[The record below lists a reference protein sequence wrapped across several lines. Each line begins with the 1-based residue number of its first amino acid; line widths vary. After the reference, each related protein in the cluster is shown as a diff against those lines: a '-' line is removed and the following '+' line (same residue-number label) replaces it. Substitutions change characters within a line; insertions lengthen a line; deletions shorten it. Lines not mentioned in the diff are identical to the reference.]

1 MSNNNSRAHNHSIA
15 AFGTILLL
23 AFSSIAFAQGG
34 GPGGGGPG
42 GGNNGGNNGGQN
54 LQPLGDAPVPDENPI
69 TEPKRI
75 LGKILFWDEQ
85 LSSDDTVACGTCH
98 KPAAGGSDTRLAVN
112 PGFDQI
118 FGSADDSVGSPGIRA
133 LDENGLQLNDPMFGH
148 DPQVTGRAT
157 PSFFTSMFADSN
169 FWDGRATDE
178 FVDPLNP
185 NNTIIEQGGALESQA
200 IAPILNTVEMA
211 QQGRD
216 WNDVV
221 GKLQQVT
228 PLSLAENIPA
238 DMVDALQGGTN
249 YPQLFSTAFGDSE
262 ITPARIAMAI
272 ATYER
277 TLVPNETPWDLYIA
291 GDNNAM
297 TIDQIQGWE
306 LFSATPCA
314 NCHEP
319 PLFSDNNFRN
329 IGLRPSA
336 EDQGQFEV
344 SGQNNDRGDFKTP
357 SLRNVGLRS
366 ALMHVGW
373 ITDVS
378 DAIDFY
384 NAGTN
389 NTGHVQFTQ
398 DQSNIPGTGVDID
411 EIDVFGD
418 DPVRRGQV
426 IEFLMNGLTDPRVA
440 AETFPF
446 DRPTLANETDT
457 SALSL
462 NTDIV
467 GLSSTG
473 ATTAATFSGSV
484 VSSDGGNSSA
494 IFSSSE
500 VLAITARIEV
510 DPADVGSSGNVY
522 CVIVYQGRYYAMN
535 SSGSYQA
542 WNGDP
547 ASLPALS
554 TKTFGSIENISIAEQ
569 LTQVRGEFAIYIAY
583 DTNDDTL
590 RYSSTPIQFS
600 VN

>member
-1 MSNNNSRAHNHSIA
+1 
-15 AFGTILLL
+15 
-23 AFSSIAFAQGG
+23 
-34 GPGGGGPG
+34 
-42 GGNNGGNNGGQN
+42 
-54 LQPLGDAPVPDENPI
+54 VPNENPI
-69 TEPKRI
+69 TESKRV

-85 LSSDDTVACGTCH
+85 LSSDDTVACGACH
-98 KPAAGGSDTRLAVN
+98 KPAAGGSDTRLAIN

-118 FGSADDSVGSPGIRA
+118 FGSDDDIVGSPGIRA
-133 LDENGLQLNDPMFGH
+133 LDENGLQLNNPMFGH

-185 NNTIIEQGGALESQA
+185 NNTIIEEGGALESQA
-200 IAPILNTVEMA
+200 LGPILSSVEMA
-211 QQGRD
+211 QRGRD
-216 WNDVV
+216 WDDVV
-221 GKLQQVT
+221 GKLAQVT
-228 PLSLAENIPA
+228 PLSLAANIPA
-238 DMVDALQGGTN
+238 DMVDALQGGTD
-249 YPQLFSTAFGDSE
+249 YPQLFSTAFGDAE

-291 GDNNAM
+291 GNNNAM
-297 TIDQIQGWE
+297 SNDQIEGWE
-306 LFSATPCA
+306 LFNDTPCA
-314 NCHEP
+314 NCHLP

-329 IGLRPSA
+329 IGLRPA
-336 EDQGQFEV
+336 NEDLGQFEV

-398 DQSNIPGTGVDID
+398 NQSGIPDTGVDID

-440 AETFPF
+440 FETFPF

-457 SALSL
+457 SALSI
-462 NTDIV
+462 NTDIA

-473 ATTAATFSGSV
+473 STTTAKFSGSV
-484 VSSDGGNSSA
+484 VSTDGSNSSGV
-494 IFSSSE
+494 FSSSE
-500 VLAITARIEV
+500 VLAITARIEI
-510 DPADVGSSGNVY
+510 DPADVGNSGNIY
-522 CVIVYQGRYYAMN
+522 CVIVYQGMYYAM
-535 SSGSYQA
+535 SDSGSYQA
-542 WNGDP
+542 WDGDP
-547 ASLPALS
+547 ASLPALDA
-554 TKTFGSIENISIAEQ
+554 TTFGSIENISIAER
-569 LTQVRGEFAIYIAY
+569 LTQTSGEFAIYIAY
-583 DTNDDTL
+583 DTNDGVL
-590 RYSSTPIQFS
+590 RYNSAPIQFN

>member
-1 MSNNNSRAHNHSIA
+1 MHNNSFRTDKHCIA
-15 AFGTILLL
+15 GFSAMLLL
-23 AFSSIAFAQGG
+23 AFTSMVFAQGPG
-34 GPGGGGPG
+34 GPGPEP
-42 GGNNGGNNGGQN
+42 NNNGGQN
-54 LQPLGDAPVPDENPI
+54 LQPLGNAPVPNENPI
-69 TEPKRI
+69 TESKRI

-98 KPAAGGSDTRLAVN
+98 KPAAGGADTRLAIN

-118 FGSADDSVGSPGIRA
+118 FCNADDIIGSPGIRA

-185 NNTIIEQGGALESQA
+185 NNTIIGEGGSLESQA
-200 IAPILNTVEMA
+200 IGAILSSVEIA
-211 QQGRD
+211 QQGCD
-216 WNDVV
+216 WDDVV
-221 GKLQQVT
+221 GKLEQVT
-228 PLSLAENIPA
+228 PLSLAVNIPA
-238 DMVDALQGGTN
+238 DMVDALQGGSN
-249 YPQLFSTAFGDSE
+249 YLQLFSTAFGDSE
-262 ITPARIAMAI
+262 ITPVRIAMAI

-306 LFSATPCA
+306 LFNDTPCA

-329 IGLRPSA
+329 IGLRPA
-336 EDQGQFEV
+336 EEDLGQFEV

-366 ALMHVGW
+366 AMMPVGW

-398 DQSNIPGTGVDID
+398 DQSGIPGNGVDID

-446 DRPTLANETDT
+446 DRPTLSSEADT
-457 SALSL
+457 SALSI
-462 NTDIV
+462 NTGIA

-473 ATTAATFSGSV
+473 TTTAATFSGSV
-484 VSSDGGNSSA
+484 VSTDGSNSSDT
-494 IFSSSE
+494 FSASE
-500 VLAITARIEV
+500 VLAITARIEI
-510 DPADVGSSGNVY
+510 DPTDFGRNGNIY
-522 CVIVYQGRYYAMN
+522 CVIVYQGVYYAMN
-535 SSGSYQA
+535 DNGNYQA

-547 ASLPALS
+547 ASLPAAHA
-554 TKTFGSIENISIAEQ
+554 TTFGSIENISIAEQ
-569 LTQVRGEFAIYIAY
+569 LTQTSGEFAIYIAY
-583 DTNDDTL
+583 DTNDGVL
-590 RYSSTPIQFS
+590 RYNSAPIQFN
-600 VN
+600 VD

>member
-1 MSNNNSRAHNHSIA
+1 MFKHNSRAHKHSIA
-15 AFGTILLL
+15 GFGTMLLL
-23 AFSSIAFAQGG
+23 AFSSMTFAQ
-34 GPGGGGPG
+34 GGGPG
-42 GGNNGGNNGGQN
+42 GGNNGGNNGGPN
-54 LQPLGDAPVPDENPI
+54 LQPLGDAPVPVENPI
-69 TEPKRI
+69 TESKRV

-98 KPAAGGSDTRLAVN
+98 KPAAGGADTRLAIN

-118 FGSADDSVGSPGIRA
+118 FGNADDIVGSPGIRA
-133 LDENGLQLNDPMFGH
+133 LDDNGLQLNDPMFGH

-185 NNTIIEQGGALESQA
+185 NNTIIEEGGALESQA
-200 IAPILNTVEMA
+200 IGPILSTVEMA

-216 WNDVV
+216 WGDVV
-221 GKLQQVT
+221 DKLEQVT
-228 PLSLAENIPA
+228 PLSLATELPA
-238 DMVDALQGGTN
+238 DMVDALQGGTD

-291 GDNNAM
+291 GNNNAM
-297 TIDQIQGWE
+297 TSDQIEGWE
-306 LFSATPCA
+306 LFNDTPCA
-314 NCHEP
+314 NCHRP

-329 IGLRPSA
+329 IGLRPA
-336 EDQGQFEV
+336 NEDLGQFEV

-398 DQSNIPGTGVDID
+398 DQSGIPGTGVDID

-418 DPVRRGQV
+418 DPARRGQV

-440 AETFPF
+440 SETFPF
-446 DRPTLANETDT
+446 DRPTLATETDT
-457 SALSL
+457 PALSI
-462 NTDIV
+462 NTDIA
-467 GLSSTG
+467 GLSSAG
-473 ATTAATFSGSV
+473 SATTAKFSGSV
-484 VSSDGGNSSA
+484 VSTDGSNNSGT
-494 IFSSSE
+494 FNSSE

-510 DPADVGSSGNVY
+510 DPADVGNSGNIY
-522 CVIVYQGRYYAMN
+522 CVIVYQGAYYAMN
-535 SSGSYQA
+535 DGGGYQA

-547 ASLPALS
+547 ASLPALEA
-554 TKTFGSIENISIAEQ
+554 TTFGSIENISIAEQ
-569 LTQVRGEFAIYIAY
+569 LTQTSGEFAIYIAY
-583 DTNDDTL
+583 DTNDGVL
-590 RYSSTPIQFS
+590 RYNSAPIQFS
-600 VN
+600 VD

>member
-1 MSNNNSRAHNHSIA
+1 MHNNNFRTYKHCIA
-15 AFGTILLL
+15 GFSATLLL
-23 AFSSIAFAQGG
+23 AFTSMLFAQGPG
-34 GPGGGGPG
+34 GPGPGP
-42 GGNNGGNNGGQN
+42 NNNGGQN
-54 LQPLGDAPVPDENPI
+54 LQPLGNAPVPNENPI
-69 TEPKRI
+69 TESKRI

-98 KPAAGGSDTRLAVN
+98 KPAAGGADTRLAIN

-118 FGSADDSVGSPGIRA
+118 FGSADDIVGSPGIRA

-148 DPQVTGRAT
+148 DPQVMSRAT

-185 NNTIIEQGGALESQA
+185 NNTIIEEGGSLESQA
-200 IAPILNTVEMA
+200 IGPILSTVEMA

-216 WNDVV
+216 WDDVV
-221 GKLQQVT
+221 GKLEQAT
-228 PLSLAENIPA
+228 PLSLAVNIPA
-238 DMVDALQGGTN
+238 DMVDALQGGSN
-249 YPQLFSTAFGDSE
+249 YSQLFSTAFGDSE
-262 ITPARIAMAI
+262 ITPVRIAMAI

-297 TIDQIQGWE
+297 TTDQIQGWE
-306 LFSATPCA
+306 LFSDTPCA

-329 IGLRPSA
+329 IGLRPA
-336 EDQGQFEV
+336 EEDLGQFEV

-398 DQSNIPGTGVDID
+398 DQSGIPGTGVEID
-411 EIDVFGD
+411 NIDVFGD

-426 IEFLMNGLTDPRVA
+426 IEFLTHGLTDPRVA

-446 DRPTLANETDT
+446 DRPTLSSEADT
-457 SALSL
+457 SALSID
-462 NTDIV
+462 TDIA
-467 GLSSTG
+467 GLSSQG
-473 ATTAATFSGSV
+473 AVTQARFSGSV
-484 VSSDGGNSSA
+484 MSTDGSNSSGT
-494 IFSSSE
+494 FSSSE
-500 VLAITARIEV
+500 VLAIIARIEV
-510 DPADVGSSGNVY
+510 DPADVGISGNIY
-522 CVIVYQGRYYAMN
+522 CVIVYQGAYYAIN
-535 SSGSYQA
+535 GSRGYQA

-547 ASLPALS
+547 ASLPALEA
-554 TKTFGSIENISIAEQ
+554 TVLGSIENISIAEQ
-569 LTQVRGEFAIYIAY
+569 LTQASGEFAIYIAY
-583 DTNDDTL
+583 DTNDGVL
-590 RYSSTPIQFS
+590 RYNSVPIQFS

>member
-1 MSNNNSRAHNHSIA
+1 MPNDNSHVCRHCIA
-15 AFGTILLL
+15 GFSTVLVLT
-23 AFSSIAFAQGG
+23 FSSMTFAQGG
-34 GPGGGGPG
+34 GPGGPG
-42 GGNNGGNNGGQN
+42 GGNNGGPN
-54 LQPLGDAPVPDENPI
+54 LQPLGDAPVPDENPV
-69 TEPKRI
+69 TEPKRV

-98 KPAAGGSDTRLAVN
+98 KPAAGGSDTRLAIN

-118 FGSADDSVGSPGIRA
+118 FGSDDDTVGSPGIRA

-185 NNTIIEQGGALESQA
+185 NNTIIEEGGALESQA
-200 IAPILNTVEMA
+200 IGPILSTVEMA

-216 WNDVV
+216 WGDVV
-221 GKLQQVT
+221 SKLEQVT
-228 PLSLAENIPA
+228 PLSLAANIPA
-238 DMVDALQGGTN
+238 DMVDALQGGTD
-249 YPQLFSTAFGDSE
+249 YSQLFSAAFGDSE

-297 TIDQIQGWE
+297 SNEQIEGWE
-306 LFSATPCA
+306 LFNDTPCA
-314 NCHEP
+314 NCHRP

-329 IGLRPSA
+329 IGLRPA
-336 EDQGQFEV
+336 NEDLGQFEV

-398 DQSNIPGTGVDID
+398 DQSGIPDTGVDID

-440 AETFPF
+440 SETFPF
-446 DRPTLANETDT
+446 DRPTLANETET
-457 SALSL
+457 SAPNI
-462 NTDIV
+462 NTDINSDIA
-467 GLSSTG
+467 GLSSG
-473 ATTAATFSGSV
+473 GSGTTATFSGSV
-484 VSSDGGNSSA
+484 VNADGSNSSGT
-494 IFSSSE
+494 FNSSE
-500 VLAITARIEV
+500 VLAITARILV
-510 DPADVGSSGNVY
+510 DPADVGDSGNIY
-522 CVIVYQGRYYAMN
+522 CVIIYQGMYYAMN
-535 SSGSYQA
+535 GNDGYQA

-547 ASLPALS
+547 ASLPTLDA
-554 TKTFGSIENISIAEQ
+554 TTFGSIENISIAEE
-569 LTQVRGEFAIYIAY
+569 LTQTTGEFAIYIAY
-583 DTNDDTL
+583 DTNDGVL
-590 RYSSTPIQFS
+590 RYNSAPIQFS
-600 VN
+600 VY

>member
-1 MSNNNSRAHNHSIA
+1 M
-15 AFGTILLL
+15 T
-23 AFSSIAFAQGG
+23 FAQGD
-34 GPGGGGPG
+34 GGGGPG
-42 GGNNGGNNGGQN
+42 GPNNDGQS
-54 LQPLGDAPVPDENPI
+54 LQPLGDAPAPDENPI
-69 TEPKRI
+69 TEPKRV

-98 KPAAGGSDTRLAVN
+98 KPAAGGSDARLAIN

-118 FGSADDSVGSPGIRA
+118 FGSADDVVGSPGIRA

-157 PSFFTSMFADSN
+157 PSFFTSMFADNN

-185 NNTIIEQGGALESQA
+185 NNTIIEEGGSLESQA
-200 IAPILNTVEMA
+200 VGPILSTVEMA

-221 GKLQQVT
+221 DKLEQAT
-228 PLSLAENIPA
+228 PLSLASNIPA
-238 DMVDALQGGTN
+238 DMIDALQGGTN
-249 YPQLFSTAFGDSE
+249 YQQLFSAAFGDSE

-291 GDNNAM
+291 GDSNAM
-297 TIDQIQGWE
+297 TNDQIQGWD
-306 LFSATPCA
+306 LFNDTPCA

-329 IGLRPSA
+329 IGLRPA
-336 EDQGQFEV
+336 NEDLGQFEV
-344 SGQNNDRGDFKTP
+344 SGQNNDRGNFKTP

-398 DQSNIPGTGVDID
+398 DQSGVPGTNVDID

-426 IEFLMNGLTDPRVA
+426 IEFLMNGLADPRA
-440 AETFPF
+440 ASETFPF

-457 SALSL
+457 SALSI
-462 NTDIV
+462 NTDIA
-467 GLSSTG
+467 GLSSQG
-473 ATTAATFSGSV
+473 AVTQARFSGSV
-484 VSSDGGNSSA
+484 FSTDGSNSSGT
-494 IFSSSE
+494 FSSSE

-510 DPADVGSSGNVY
+510 DPADVGNSGNIY
-522 CVIVYQGRYYAMN
+522 CVIVYQGAYYAIN
-535 SSGSYQA
+535 GSGDYQA

-547 ASLPALS
+547 ASLPSLEA
-554 TKTFGSIENISIAEQ
+554 KVFGSIENISIAEQ
-569 LTQVRGEFAIYIAY
+569 LTQASGEFAIYIAY
-583 DTNDDTL
+583 DTNDGVL
-590 RYSSTPIQFS
+590 RYNSAPIQFS